1 MHRSLNRIPAI
12 VLALVLLAACSS
24 DGSGGADGGVTSAEA
39 PAEAAAPDA
48 YMEGL
53 CAAIVSYQG
62 DLEAESTSLQDEFS
76 GGTPTPE
83 ETKDVLVSFLGTMS
97 DRTQQLIDD
106 VEALGTPDVE
116 NGEQVKTAFVGAF
129 QQVVDLFDSAK
140 SDVEK
145 LSTDDPAALAEGFAT
160 AATKLQE
167 AGADIGASFNDLSSE
182 ELDAAAQEAAS
193 CAGVI

>member
-1 MHRSLNRIPAI
+1 MHRSLIRVSAI
-12 VLALVLLAACSS
+12 VLVLVLLAACSS
-24 DGSGGADGGVTSAEA
+24 DGSGGTDGAEA

-167 AGADIGASFNDLSSE
+167 AGAGIGASFNDLSSE

>member
-1 MHRSLNRIPAI
+1 MHRSLIRVRAI

-24 DGSGGADGGVTSAEA
+24 DGSGGADGGGTSAEA

-167 AGADIGASFNDLSSE
+167 AGAGIGASFNDLSSE

>member
-1 MHRSLNRIPAI
+1 MHRSLIRVCAI

-24 DGSGGADGGVTSAEA
+24 DGSGGGDGGGTSAEA

-129 QQVVDLFDSAK
+129 QRVVDLFDSAK

>member
-1 MHRSLNRIPAI
+1 MHRSLIRVPAI

-24 DGSGGADGGVTSAEA
+24 DDSGGADGGGTSAEA
-39 PAEAAAPDA
+39 PAEAAAPGA

-182 ELDAAAQEAAS
+182 ELDTAAQEAAS